1 MKMYFEVITRMKS
14 YYTVIFDQKHLTFSH
29 PNRDRNS
36 NLHVFHWIRSHVK
49 YNYDAD
55 YMTAC
60 LFYITRFHSL
70 PRPSRNFHKV
80 KNEKLLQSFSFAR
93 YSHGMESSSYIVWYT
108 EITPAIQWNCALQG
122 SPKLDPLWTLHKG
135 SNAGWTFV
143 LQTNLKKTHHT
154 LKNVKYWRG
163 RHDLDR

>member
-1 MKMYFEVITRMKS
+1 MKIPPQMKMYFEVITRMKS

-55 YMTAC
+55 YVTAC

-80 KNEKLLQSFSFAR
+80 KMRSYCKVFLLRGIAMEWNHRVISFGTLKLLLLSN
-93 YSHGMESSSYIVWYT
+93 GI
-108 EITPAIQWNCALQG
+108 ALC
-122 SPKLDPLWTLHKG
+122 
-135 SNAGWTFV
+135 
-143 LQTNLKKTHHT
+143 
-154 LKNVKYWRG
+154 RG
-163 RHDLDR
+163 RRNSTRCGPCIKEVTQGEHSSDKLI

>member
-80 KNEKLLQSFSFAR
+80 KMRSYCKVFLLRGIAMEWNHQVVSFGTLKSLLL
-93 YSHGMESSSYIVWYT
+93 SNGIG
-108 EITPAIQWNCALQG
+108 ALQG
-122 SPKLDPLWTLHKG
+122 SSKLAPLWTLHKG

-154 LKNVKYWRG
+154 LKDVKYWRG

>member
-80 KNEKLLQSFSFAR
+80 KMRSYCKVFLLRGIA
-93 YSHGMESSSYIVWYT
+93 MEWNH

-135 SNAGWTFV
+135 SNAGWTFD

-154 LKNVKYWRG
+154 LKDVKYWRG